1 MDFSIEQCDHI
12 YQLPPASVSDAIKA
26 TNQVYGGLGFS
37 GERVIFVNGTPLPLS
52 LPLSLSLCL
61 STSLPLYLSVNDV
74 RRVHA

>member
-1 MDFSIEQCDHI
+1 
-12 YQLPPASVSDAIKA
+12 
-26 TNQVYGGLGFS
+26 
-37 GERVIFVNGTPLPLS
+37 VNGTPLPLS